1 MPLTVSSRRPPV
13 AIIGSMSRVSSPIFV
28 GRATELGRLTDA
40 LAHAQG
46 GRPVT
51 RLVSGEAGIGKSRLV
66 EEFLGRARA
75 ADALVLEGDCLPVG
89 ETGLAYAPFVAALR
103 PLVRSLDPARL
114 DHIIGPGRAELAHL
128 LPDLG
133 KPPAP
138 AERPPDAS
146 LQAITARARLFE
158 IMFGVFHRLAQE
170 RPLVLVLEDLH
181 CADASTRDLLRFLVR
196 NARAEPMLVVATYR
210 SDELHRRHALRPL
223 LTELLRLES
232 VEIIELGAFDEPEV
246 AAQLAGIRGA
256 PADPQLVSTVLAR
269 SGGNPFF
276 AEELLAAGAAGLVLS
291 RSLRDTLEDRV
302 RQMSPDAQQIVRI
315 ASVAGA
321 RVDHAVL
328 AEVAGLP
335 ADRLAE
341 GLRELIEHHLLVGTS
356 PDVEPGYAFRHALVQ
371 EVVYGELLPSER
383 TQLHAAYATALAAG
397 ADPVDETQ
405 SVIAA
410 QVAHHWL
417 MAHDLERALPAA
429 LTAARAATAGF
440 AFAEAQAMLER
451 ALELWPKVG
460 RDALPAGVDRIA
472 IIEEAAEAAAQAGG
486 ARRSIDLVRS
496 ALAELDPLSDPTR
509 SGVLQH
515 RLAWYLNEAGDWE
528 AGVIAMERAVEL
540 IPIDP
545 PTPERARVLAD
556 VAHSLMVRGRYGDSL
571 AMGEAALAIS
581 RAVDAQVA
589 AARALNVIGL
599 DLACRSDFERAIPLL
614 RESHDAAVGLGD
626 PLAIFLTA
634 VGLGWALDE
643 SARHADALDLARAA
657 RDRIRHLGA
666 DPRFGGQ
673 LASKAARALHDLGRW
688 DEAGAL
694 IEETIAAGTNHYAN
708 RWLLAN
714 RVRLHVARG
723 QLDRA
728 RADFATYEALGE
740 RVIGPDPDLMSL
752 RRAELAI
759 AAGRPADARGLV
771 RDTLDRLPEPDL
783 DTDAR
788 LLLLTGLRAEVE
800 EADAARATG
809 AKDRL
814 AASVAAAED
823 LGDRLTTHLARVAG
837 LAARPSAIIA
847 ADRALGEALVA
858 RATGVADPDAWT
870 RAVAARRELD
880 RPHELAV
887 VLADLAATLLDV
899 RLRTEA
905 EPAIAEA
912 HAIAV
917 GLGAAPVRTRLES
930 LARRA
935 RIALDGVDSLDDA
948 VDRLG
953 LTRREREVLA
963 LVADGRSNRQIGEQL
978 YMAES
983 TAGVHVSNI
992 LAKLGVTRRSE
1003 AAALAHRMGL
1013 FSPG

>member
-1 MPLTVSSRRPPV
+1 
-13 AIIGSMSRVSSPIFV
+13 
-28 GRATELGRLTDA
+28 
-40 LAHAQG
+40 
-46 GRPVT
+46 
-51 RLVSGEAGIGKSRLV
+51 
-66 EEFLGRARA
+66 
-75 ADALVLEGDCLPVG
+75 
-89 ETGLAYAPFVAALR
+89 
-103 PLVRSLDPARL
+103 
-114 DHIIGPGRAELAHL
+114 
-128 LPDLG
+128 
-133 KPPAP
+133 
-138 AERPPDAS
+138 
-146 LQAITARARLFE
+146 
-158 IMFGVFHRLAQE
+158 
-170 RPLVLVLEDLH
+170 VLVLEDLH
-181 CADASTRDLLRFLVR
+181 WADASTRDLLRFLVR

-210 SDELHRRHALRPL
+210 SDELHRRHSLRPL

-232 VEIIELGAFDEPEV
+232 VEIIELGAFDGAEV
-246 AAQLAGIRGA
+246 AAQLAGIRGE
-256 PADPQLVSTVLAR
+256 PAEPELVSTVLAR

-276 AEELLAAGAAGLVLS
+276 AEELLAAGAAGLVLP

-302 RQMSPDAQQIVRI
+302 RQMSPDAQRIVRI

-328 AEVAGLP
+328 AAVVDLA
-335 ADRLAE
+335 ADPLAE
-341 GLRELIEHHLLVGTS
+341 GLRELIEHHLLVATS
-356 PDVEPGYAFRHALVQ
+356 PDEEPGYAFRHALVQ

-383 TQLHAAYATALAAG
+383 TQLHAAYATTLAASG
-397 ADPVDETQ
+397 DSVEQ
-405 SVIAA
+405 SGIAA

-440 AFAEAQAMLER
+440 AFAEAQEMLER

-460 RDALPAGVDRIA
+460 RDALPAGLDRIA
-472 IIEEAAEAAAQAGG
+472 IIEEAAEAAAQAGD

-496 ALAELDPLSDPTR
+496 ALAELDPLAEPTR
-509 SGVLQH
+509 AGVLQH

-528 AGVIAMERAVEL
+528 AGVIAMERAAEL

-545 PTPERARVLAD
+545 PSPERARILAD

-571 AMGEAALAIS
+571 ALGEAALAIS
-581 RAVDAQVA
+581 RGVDAQVA

-643 SARHADALDLARAA
+643 SAHHAEALDLARAT

-666 DPRFGGQ
+666 DARFGGQ

-688 DEAGAL
+688 DEASAL
-694 IEETIAAGTNHYAN
+694 IEETMAAGTNHYAN

-723 QLDRA
+723 QLDQA

-740 RVIGPDPDLMSL
+740 RVIGPDPDLMNL

-759 AAGRPADARGLV
+759 AAGRPAEARGLV
-771 RDTLDRLPEPDL
+771 RETLDRLAEPDL
-783 DTDAR
+783 DNDAR

-814 AASVAAAED
+814 AAAVAAAQD
-823 LGDRLTTHLARVAG
+823 LDDRLTTHLARVSG
-837 LAARPSAIIA
+837 LAARPAAIIA
-847 ADRALGEALVA
+847 ADRTLGEALVA
-858 RATGVADPDAWT
+858 RATGVADPDAWK

-899 RLRTEA
+899 RRRKEA
-905 EPAIAEA
+905 EAAIVEA
-912 HAIAV
+912 HAIAT
-917 GLGAAPVRTRLES
+917 GLGATPVRTRLES
-930 LARRA
+930 LARRG
-935 RIALDGVDSLDDA
+935 RIALDGVDSLNDA